1 MAYSTVVIFGADT
14 DPGYRLA
21 QRLSAAGRGIVAAV
35 RYLRDPLYLK
45 RTGAEIV
52 YCDPTQRDAVDA
64 LFRGRNGKDL
74 AVVCI
79 LGGTPQLNTQGNIN
93 VIDAAAAAGV
103 RRIVITTS
111 IGCGDSAEILDPFVK
126 AVAGRAIRAKEW
138 AENHLRASG
147 LDWTIVRAGGT
158 IRRAGSGEAILTD
171 STSVTGYI
179 NLGDLG
185 DMLFVA
191 LESDKTV
198 GKALAAVDPARAY
211 NVNGKPLIPAE
222 V

>member
-1 MAYSTVVIFGADT
+1 MAYDTVVIFGADT

-21 QRLSAAGRGIVAAV
+21 QRLSAAGRKIVAVV
-35 RYLRDPLYLK
+35 RYLRDPSYLK

-52 YCDPTQRDAVDA
+52 HCDPTQRDAVDA
-64 LFRGRNGKDL
+64 LFRDRNGADL

-93 VIDAAAAAGV
+93 VIDAAVDAGV
-103 RRIVITTS
+103 SRIVITTS

-138 AENHLRASG
+138 AENHLRATG
-147 LDWTIVRAGGT
+147 LDWTIVRSGGT
-158 IRRAGSGEAILTD
+158 MRRAGSGEAILTD
-171 STSVTGYI
+171 STAVTGYI

-191 LESDKTV
+191 LESDKTI

-211 NVNGKPLIPAE
+211 NVNGRPLVPAE